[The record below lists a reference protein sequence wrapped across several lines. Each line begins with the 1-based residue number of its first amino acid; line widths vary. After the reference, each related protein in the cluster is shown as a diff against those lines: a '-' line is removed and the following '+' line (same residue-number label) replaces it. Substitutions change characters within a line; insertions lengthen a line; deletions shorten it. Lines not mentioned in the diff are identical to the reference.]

1 MNNDILFSVFN
12 IVFILIIKIISTD
25 NNEPKMLKRLHV
37 SNNMDCLKHGHQFG
51 SVI

>member
-25 NNEPKMLKRLHV
+25 NNEPEILKLLHV
-37 SNNMDCLKHGHQFG
+37 SNNMDCLKYGDQFG